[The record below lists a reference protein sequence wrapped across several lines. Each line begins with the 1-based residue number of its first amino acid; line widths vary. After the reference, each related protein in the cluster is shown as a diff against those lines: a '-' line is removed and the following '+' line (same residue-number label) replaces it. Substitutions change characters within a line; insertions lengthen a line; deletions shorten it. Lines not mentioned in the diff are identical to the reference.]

1 MFRPGEDA
9 DAKLRAIEM
18 LIDGL
23 DFFRVDILSIDDRD
37 FLDKVVVPDNVIF
50 EVLRIDNFL
59 LGFYRFKD
67 TLSVDGV
74 K

>member
-1 MFRPGEDA
+1 MFRPGENA

-23 DFFRVDILSIDDRD
+23 DFFRVDILPVDYRD
-37 FLDKVVVPDNVIF
+37 FLYEVVVPDNVIF
-50 EVLRIDNFL
+50 EVLRIDDLFL
-59 LGFYRFKD
+59 RFYRFKD
-67 TLSVDGV
+67 TLPVDGV